1 MGNDQNII
9 QKDMKK
15 RQNRSLASGGLQ
27 DILVQGVCHCLLHM
41 TTIQCKISR
50 QLPLTCLWLT

>member
-1 MGNDQNII
+1 MSNDQNII

-15 RQNRSLASGGLQ
+15 RQNRSLALGGLQ
-27 DILVQGVCHCLLHM
+27 DILFQGVCHCLLHM

-50 QLPLTCLWLT
+50 